1 LVSEHFSRGN
11 IVNSEREPPLR
22 VNGVPSPV
30 RSRRFVIL
38 RKLAFATTPPQALL
52 NLTHSGR
59 GTLMRDIRSDLEE
72 RANIIQEQL
81 KASYAHFEKVVQ
93 QLQRERDTRVADL
106 NQTLVMIEKLM
117 QFESGVMDNV
127 VTLENPPSTQPS
139 LVDRI
144 RAVNAG

>member
-1 LVSEHFSRGN
+1 
-11 IVNSEREPPLR
+11 
-22 VNGVPSPV
+22 
-30 RSRRFVIL
+30 
-38 RKLAFATTPPQALL
+38 
-52 NLTHSGR
+52 
-59 GTLMRDIRSDLEE
+59 MRDIRGDLEE

-93 QLQRERDTRVADL
+93 QLQRERDTRIADL

-127 VTLENPPSTQPS
+127 VTLENPSAQSS

>member
-1 LVSEHFSRGN
+1 
-11 IVNSEREPPLR
+11 
-22 VNGVPSPV
+22 
-30 RSRRFVIL
+30 
-38 RKLAFATTPPQALL
+38 
-52 NLTHSGR
+52 
-59 GTLMRDIRSDLEE
+59 MRDIRSDLEE

-81 KASYAHFEKVVQ
+81 KASYAQFESVVQ
-93 QLQRERDTRVADL
+93 QLQRERDARVADL

-127 VTLENPPSTQPS
+127 VTLENLPSTQPS

>member
-1 LVSEHFSRGN
+1 
-11 IVNSEREPPLR
+11 
-22 VNGVPSPV
+22 
-30 RSRRFVIL
+30 
-38 RKLAFATTPPQALL
+38 
-52 NLTHSGR
+52 
-59 GTLMRDIRSDLEE
+59 MRDIRSDLEE

-81 KASYAHFEKVVQ
+81 KASYAHFESVVQ
-93 QLQRERDTRVADL
+93 QLQRERDTRIADL

-127 VTLENPPSTQPS
+127 VTLENLPSTQPS